1 MSNIK
6 PDFRQDP
13 NQENARGHNG
23 NGNRLRDYRLDT
35 LEERISNLETTVN
48 EIKTAVTEIKT
59 SMITAKQ
66 LLYTVISI
74 AVTLVGTIV
83 VHVIIRSFFTNS

>member
-1 MSNIK
+1 MSTIK

-23 NGNRLRDYRLDT
+23 NGNRLRDYRLDK

-48 EIKTAVTEIKT
+48 EIKTAVTEIKA

-74 AVTLVGTIV
+74 AVTLIGTIV